1 MDRLSGIA
9 VTSQPQYLADRLAL
23 QDVMARYAAGVD
35 ERDFELYA
43 SLFAEDVEVVG
54 FGAEPVRGRDAWV
67 AHVRGALERY
77 GATQH
82 LMSPVFAEIDGDH
95 ARCRTDV
102 QALHNLAGRDDEVLV
117 LWATYVTD
125 MARCPGGWQIRR
137 HELIRRAMRTFER

>member
-1 MDRLSGIA
+1 MDGLSGAA
-9 VTSQPQYLADRLAL
+9 VTGHTQYLADRLAL

-43 SLFAEDVEVVG
+43 SLFADDVEVVG
-54 FGAEPVRGRDAWV
+54 FAPKPFQGRDAWV

-82 LMSPVFAEIDGDH
+82 LLSPVLAEIDGDH

-102 QALHNLAGRDDEVLV
+102 QALHDVAGGGDEVLV

-125 MARCPGGWQIRR
+125 MVRRPDGWQIRR
-137 HELIRRAMRTFER
+137 HELIRRAMRTL